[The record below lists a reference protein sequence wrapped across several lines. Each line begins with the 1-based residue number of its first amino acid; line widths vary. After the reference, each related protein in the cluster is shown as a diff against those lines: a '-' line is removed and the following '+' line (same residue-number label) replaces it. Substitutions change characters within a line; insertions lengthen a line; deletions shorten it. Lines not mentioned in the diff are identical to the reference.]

1 MSARLR
7 ELYKVGI
14 LHLRNNSSL
23 SVGSFSKGSI
33 DAYTVQNFIMFTVD
47 THMDA
52 DITMGD
58 LGSVEVHLG
67 GCEFMSQRD
76 AY

>member
-1 MSARLR
+1 MQGLASFI
-7 ELYKVGI
+7 KFI
-14 LHLRNNSSL
+14 SSIHTT
-23 SVGSFSKGSI
+23 SQVFSKGNF
-33 DAYTVQNFIMFTVD
+33 DASTARDFIMFTVD